1 MKSIC
6 IKTNMPNLLDYLLNE
21 FKTLNLDNICFSSN
35 SFKNYKNIIIHYK
48 GENEKEF
55 ISDVSSI
62 LSCLV
67 LDEMEKKF
75 LKNLIFKNYFY
86 FDALE
91 RQKILNICM
100 EISSDDISNYFEQK
114 LDYLCTSFTNYIQNN
129 KTLVLSGFVNFRL
142 PKYFSLLE
150 GIIDDAVNMYLF
162 EKEYLE
168 FISLLKLYIN
178 SQNSKTNI
186 VHLIYI
192 KDNPI
197 LLDENK
203 NIINITSDLSKVK
216 YLSDISFSTNDYILN
231 TLLNLIPKQIYVHI
245 IDNYVDEF
253 LSTISLI
260 FETRVKIC
268 TDCDICKLYKKVN
281 IGDKNGG

>member
-6 IKTNMPNLLDYLLNE
+6 IKTNMSNLLDYLLNE
-21 FKTLNLDNICFSSN
+21 FKALNLDNICFSSN
-35 SFKNYKNIIIHYK
+35 SFKNYRNIIIHYK
-48 GENEKEF
+48 GENEKQF
-55 ISDVSSI
+55 ISEVSSI
-62 LSCLV
+62 LSYLV
-67 LDEMEKKF
+67 LDEMEEKI

-86 FDALE
+86 FDSLE
-91 RQKILNICM
+91 RQKILDICM
-100 EISSDDISNYFEQK
+100 EISSEDISNYFEQK
-114 LDYLCTSFTNYIQNN
+114 FDYLCTSFNNYIQKH
-129 KTLVLSGFVNFRL
+129 KTIVLSGFVNFRL

-150 GIIDDAVNMYLF
+150 SIIDDAVNMYLF

-178 SQNSKTNI
+178 SQKSKTNT

-192 KDNPI
+192 KDDPI

-216 YLSDISFSTNDYILN
+216 YLSDISFSTNDFILN
-231 TLLNLIPKQIYVHI
+231 TLLNLIPKEIYIHI
-245 IDNYVDEF
+245 IDNYVDDF
-253 LSTISLI
+253 LSTINLI
-260 FETRVKIC
+260 FENRVKIC